1 MPRIRKF
8 EDDLIIGAFPEG
20 QIIFEGQGVR
30 MVKTREDTHLHN
42 LIDAVDGEEFCGYV
56 EETCES
62 LQYYYK
68 RKAGAGYMIV
78 EQHFSENNRLTD
90 LEILYFNEINSDEHT
105 NRKIRFPF
113 DDLDNLQKYV
123 SSEFVPLDENHIFFS
138 IAEVDEEHQNGESTH
153 CYILNILTEQYR
165 CLGEYYHYSTNS
177 NCSIEYVLM
186 SNYENDFS
194 IFHYNFCVDDM
205 DEAHEPDIVQ
215 LEGVHNQN
223 CIGCYNADCVCF
235 YVNGEILE
243 ELIIFDRQRNRVDL
257 LERFPQLLELKMSYC
272 SYFALFTLTQDVF
285 SALLNDGSICTVVH
299 IENGELKS
307 TTGDMASYIAN
318 CVDLKHIDL
327 ANSFHN
333 EQCQFFGTSN
343 ATGVYGPIK
352 FRKVNNEVIRLQ
364 NFWPLRVMYDG
375 TAHFADSNM
384 KRQCYFYF
392 KEKRIVTHKSVMTND
407 SFMFERNYSEL
418 SMHPVEEE
426 YFFMIAQ
433 CNTRLGASELVKIH
447 WEGSESKPIITPFE
461 NEGFLNYNS
470 LVLGLPFFI
479 EYNENFC
486 QGYLGNTKVLEL
498 PPNEYINNCMPSVTG
513 SSMCVICTNSTHF
526 LQLLINNNDVE
537 VQKHITFHHGD
548 DVSSLVFCHHP
559 LTDTADHQLFVTYKY
574 NNDGEEQYL
583 HCLDWSTGNFLEPVL
598 IYKYLNDG
606 EMDEEFLEG
615 NCFFNFIGDSYI
627 QVDQGINKVSI
638 VNGVIEMRFYTNTI
652 LPNIGNDIRSLNM
665 PNNVVQE
672 VIYEEETKTMVLK
685 TYNVEED
692 PESTNPTVERFHL
705 PSFLAEASVVEY
717 HMPNYHSQTNNEA
730 EFL

>member
-56 EETCES
+56 EETCET

-78 EQHFSENNRLTD
+78 EQHFSEDNRLTE
-90 LEILYFNEINSDEHT
+90 LEIMYFNEINSDEHT
-105 NRKIRFPF
+105 KRKIRFPE
-113 DDLDNLQKYV
+113 DLDNLLNYV
-123 SSEFVPLDENHIFFS
+123 SSEFVPLDDNHIFFA
-138 IAEVDEEHQNGESTH
+138 ITEVDQDQNVETTH
-153 CYILNILTEQYR
+153 CYILNIRTEQYR
-165 CLGEYYHYSTNS
+165 CLGEYNHYSIST
-177 NCSIEYVLM
+177 CSSQYLLM
-186 SNYENDFS
+186 SNYENGFS

-205 DEAHEPDIVQ
+205 DEAHELDIVQ

-223 CIGCYNADCVCF
+223 CIGCYNVDCVCF
-235 YVNGEILE
+235 STFGERLE

-257 LERFPQLLELKMSYC
+257 LERFPQLRDMKTNYC
-272 SYFALFTLTQDVF
+272 SYFALFTLTQDKF
-285 SALLNDGSICTVVH
+285 SALFYDGSICTVVH

-307 TTGDMASYIAN
+307 TTGDISSYIAH
-318 CVDLKHIDL
+318 CDDLKQINL

-333 EQCQFFGTSN
+333 EQCQFFGTCN

-352 FRKVNNEVIRLQ
+352 FRKINNEVIRLQ
-364 NFWPLRVMYDG
+364 NIRPHRVMYDG
-375 TAHFADSNM
+375 TAHFADSSM

-392 KEKRIVTHKSVMTND
+392 KEKRIVTHKSVLTDD
-407 SFMFERNYSEL
+407 SFMFEKNYREL

-426 YFFMIAQ
+426 HFFMIAQ
-433 CNTRLGASELVKIH
+433 CNTRQGASEIVKIH

-461 NEGFLNYNS
+461 NDAINYNS

-479 EYNENFC
+479 EYNENVC
-486 QGYLGNTKVLEL
+486 QGYLGNTKILEL
-498 PPNEYINNCMPSVTG
+498 PPNEYINICKPSVTG
-513 SSMCVICTNSTHF
+513 SSVCVSCTNSIHF

-548 DVSSLVFCHHP
+548 DVSSVVYCHHP
-559 LTDTADHQLFVTYKY
+559 LTDTADHQLFVTYKC

-598 IYKYLNDG
+598 IYKYSDVG
-606 EMDEEFLEG
+606 EVDEEFLDG
-615 NCFFNFIGDSYI
+615 NYFFNFIGDSYI

-638 VNGVIEMRFYTNTI
+638 VNGVIEMRFFTNTI
-652 LPNIGNDIRSLNM
+652 LPNIGNDIRSLNL

-685 TYNVEED
+685 TYKVEED

-705 PSFLAEASVVEY
+705 PSFLAEASIVEY
-717 HMPNYHSQTNNEA
+717 HMPNYHEHYHNE
-730 EFL
+730 

>member
-8 EDDLIIGAFPEG
+8 EDDLIIKAYPEG

-56 EETCES
+56 KETCES

-105 NRKIRFPF
+105 NRKIRFPI
-113 DDLDNLQKYV
+113 DDLDDLENYV

-138 IAEVDEEHQNGESTH
+138 ITEVDEEHQNGESTH
-153 CYILNILTEQYR
+153 CFILNILTEQYR
-165 CLGEYYHYSTNS
+165 CLGEYEYYSISN
-177 NCSIEYVLM
+177 NCSIQYLLM
-186 SNYENDFS
+186 SNYENGFS
-194 IFHYNFCVDDM
+194 LFHYNFCVDDM

-215 LEGVHNQN
+215 LEGVHNQS
-223 CIGCYNADCVCF
+223 CIGCDNAQCVCF
-235 YVNGEILE
+235 SVSGERLE
-243 ELIIFDRQRNRVDL
+243 ELIIFDRKRNRVDL
-257 LERFPQLLELKMSYC
+257 LERFPQLLDLKISYC
-272 SYFALFTLTQDVF
+272 SCFSLFTLTQDEF
-285 SALLNDGSICTVVH
+285 SALFYNSSICTVVH

-307 TTGDMASYIAN
+307 TTGDLGSAYIQFDN
-318 CVDLKHIDL
+318 IKHLDL

-333 EQCQFFGTSN
+333 EQCQFFGTCN

-364 NFWPLRVMYDG
+364 NIRPHRVMYDG
-375 TAHFADSNM
+375 TAHFADSSM

-392 KEKRIVTHKSVMTND
+392 KEKRIVTHKSVMTDD
-407 SFMFERNYSEL
+407 SFMFEKNYSEI

-426 YFFMIAQ
+426 HFFMIAR
-433 CNTRLGASELVKIH
+433 CNARQGAPEIVKIH

-461 NEGFLNYNS
+461 NDGLNYIR
-470 LVLGLPFFI
+470 LVLGLPFFF
-479 EYNENFC
+479 EYNENVC
-486 QGYLGNTKVLEL
+486 QGFLGKTKVLEL
-498 PPNEYINNCMPSVTG
+498 PPNEYIYNCKPSVTG
-513 SSMCVICTNSTHF
+513 NSVCVSCINSTHF

-548 DVSSLVFCHHP
+548 GVSNVFYCHHP
-559 LTDTADHQLFVTYKY
+559 LTDTADHQLFVVYTHSRVATT
-574 NNDGEEQYL
+574 QHL
-583 HCLDWSTGNFLEPVL
+583 HCLEWSTGSFLEPVL
-598 IYKYLNDG
+598 LYQYYKNEKIEEGHSFLN
-606 EMDEEFLEG
+606 FVA
-615 NCFFNFIGDSYI
+615 DSYI
-627 QVDQGINKVSI
+627 HVRGGIIKVY
-638 VNGVIEMRFYTNTI
+638 VEDGAIETHFYTNDNFPYSPSMKI
-652 LPNIGNDIRSLNM
+652 SHDSNL

-692 PESTNPTVERFHL
+692 PESMNPTVETFHL
-705 PSFLAEASVVEY
+705 PSFLAEASIVEY
-717 HMPNYHSQTNNEA
+717 HMPDYHAQMNNE
-730 EFL
+730 

>member
-56 EETCES
+56 EETCET

-78 EQHFSENNRLTD
+78 EQHFSEDNRLTE
-90 LEILYFNEINSDEHT
+90 LEIMYFNEINSDEHT
-105 NRKIRFPF
+105 KRKIRFPE
-113 DDLDNLQKYV
+113 DLDNLLNYV
-123 SSEFVPLDENHIFFS
+123 SSDFIPLDDNHIFFA
-138 IAEVDEEHQNGESTH
+138 ITEVDQDHNIETTH

-165 CLGEYYHYSTNS
+165 CLGEYNHYSIST
-177 NCSIEYVLM
+177 CSLQYLLM
-186 SNYENDFS
+186 SNYENGFS
-194 IFHYNFCVDDM
+194 IFHYNFCADDM

-235 YVNGEILE
+235 SVYGERLE

-257 LERFPQLLELKMSYC
+257 LERFPQLLELKISYC

-285 SALLNDGSICTVVH
+285 SALFYDGSICTVVH

-307 TTGDMASYIAN
+307 TTGDISSSIAH
-318 CVDLKHIDL
+318 CDDLKQIDL

-333 EQCQFFGTSN
+333 EQCQFLGTCNS
-343 ATGVYGPIK
+343 TGVFGPIR

-364 NFWPLRVMYDG
+364 NFWPHSVMYDG
-375 TAHFADSNM
+375 IVYFDNYRRK
-384 KRQCYFYF
+384 KRYYFNF
-392 KEKRIVTHKSVMTND
+392 KEKIIVIHKSVMTND
-407 SFMFERNYSEL
+407 SVMFERNYREL
-418 SMHPVEEE
+418 SKHPVEEE
-426 YFFMIAQ
+426 HFFVIAK
-433 CNTRLGASELVKIH
+433 CNARQGASEIVKIH
-447 WEGSESKPIITPFE
+447 WEGSESKPIITSFE
-461 NEGFLNYNS
+461 NDGLNYIG

-479 EYNENFC
+479 EYNENVC
-486 QGYLGNTKVLEL
+486 QGYLDNTKVLEL
-498 PPNEYINNCMPSVTG
+498 PPNEYINNCKPSVTG
-513 SSMCVICTNSTHF
+513 DSVCVSCTNSTHF

-548 DVSSLVFCHHP
+548 DVSSVVYCHHP

-598 IYKYLNDG
+598 IYKYSNVG
-606 EMDEEFLEG
+606 EMHEELMEG

-638 VNGVIEMRFYTNTI
+638 VNGVIEMRFFSNTI
-652 LPNIGNDIRSLNM
+652 LPNIGNDIRSLNL

-705 PSFLAEASVVEY
+705 PSFLAEASIVEY
-717 HMPNYHSQTNNEA
+717 HMPNYHEH
-730 EFL
+730 

>member
-30 MVKTREDTHLHN
+30 MVKSREDTRLNN

-56 EETCES
+56 EET
-62 LQYYYK
+62 
-68 RKAGAGYMIV
+68 
-78 EQHFSENNRLTD
+78 
-90 LEILYFNEINSDEHT
+90 
-105 NRKIRFPF
+105 KIRFPF
-113 DDLDNLQKYV
+113 DDLDNLQKFV

-138 IAEVDEEHQNGESTH
+138 ITEVDEEHQNGESTH
-153 CYILNILTEQYR
+153 CFILNILTEQYR
-165 CLGEYYHYSTNS
+165 CLGEYEYYSISN
-177 NCSIEYVLM
+177 NCSVEYVLM
-186 SNYENDFS
+186 RNYGNDFS
-194 IFHYNFCVDDM
+194 IFYYNFCADDM

-299 IENGELKS
+299 IENGELKT
-307 TTGDMASYIAN
+307 TTGDVGSNIVH
-318 CVDLKHIDL
+318 CDDLKHIDL

-333 EQCQFFGTSN
+333 ERQFFGTCD
-343 ATGVYGPIK
+343 TTCVYGPIK
-352 FRKVNNEVIRLQ
+352 LRKVDNEVIRLQ
-364 NFWPLRVMYDG
+364 NIWPHRVMYDG
-375 TAHFADSNM
+375 TVHFADSNR

-433 CNTRLGASELVKIH
+433 CNRRQGASEIVKIH

-461 NEGFLNYNS
+461 NNGFLNYNS

-479 EYNENFC
+479 DYNENVC

-498 PPNEYINNCMPSVTG
+498 PPNEYINDCKPSVTG
-513 SSMCVICTNSTHF
+513 SSVCVSCTNSTHF

-548 DVSSLVFCHHP
+548 DVSNVVFCHHP

-574 NNDGEEQYL
+574 NNDGEEQYM

-615 NCFFNFIGDSYI
+615 NCFFKFIGDSYI
-627 QVDQGINKVSI
+627 QVEQGINKVSI
-638 VNGVIEMRFYTNTI
+638 VNGVIEMRFFTNTI
-652 LPNIGNDIRSLNM
+652 LPNIGNDIRSLNL

-692 PESTNPTVERFHL
+692 PESKNPTVERFHL
-705 PSFLAEASVVEY
+705 PSFLAEASIVEY
-717 HMPNYHSQTNNEA
+717 HMPNYHAINK
-730 EFL
+730 